1 MSIVLTVDLPGSAYL
16 GVLLENQN
24 WVQKLDVWPMGF
36 LADSL
41 VTVSSAVT
49 QILRRLI
56 IGIFYRAISYKFC
69 CGLQL

>member
-1 MSIVLTVDLPGSAYL
+1 MSIVLTVDLPASAYL

-41 VTVSSAVT
+41 VTVS
-49 QILRRLI
+49 
-56 IGIFYRAISYKFC
+56 
-69 CGLQL
+69 